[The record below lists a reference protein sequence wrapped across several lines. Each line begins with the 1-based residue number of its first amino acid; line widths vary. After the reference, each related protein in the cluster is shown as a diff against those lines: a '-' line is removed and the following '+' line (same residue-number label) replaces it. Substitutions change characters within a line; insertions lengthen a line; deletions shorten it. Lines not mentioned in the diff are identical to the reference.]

1 MVEYIKNV
9 FTPLN
14 KYTQVRNTLSFGF
27 NSKNIINT
35 NNITIICKVMLFMKR
50 YFRVVIEKDE
60 DGVYIATVPELPG
73 CVSDGKTRREALT
86 NVKEAISGYLETLK
100 DMNWAMP
107 KIVGV
112 DRVLVERKCRT
123 CLTFPPLKS

>member
-50 YFRVVIEKDE
+50 YFRVIIEKDE

-100 DMNWAMP
+100 DMNWTMP

-112 DRVLVERKCRT
+112 DRVLVNVNAA
-123 CLTFPPLKS
+123 PA